1 MFRKYYKAANDEI
14 KTNRELIDKIFDEYT
29 ETEEKRKSRLYSVG
43 ARYGMAF
50 AAIFVLSIA
59 LLVYPQITKLNE
71 EPIVTEQPN
80 YINKADTGIL
90 SETDTKSG
98 DGTEN
103 KLVINDYTAPNVQES
118 DSEPKTG
125 ETEVSEAKMVEPQQ
139 DIVDSHNEND
149 FSAELQSDS
158 NNEIRLAANTYEE
171 RNGQLSN
178 LYEIEISA
186 MKTITDDEIRI
197 ATNILEEKLGK
208 SDENTGNLYI
218 FDIAGKLETEG
229 GSYYLGRWKWLVD
242 DHTSLLCEFVLS
254 CDFNGLYKCAINDN
268 KVQWNTDTNMF

>member
-71 EPIVTEQPN
+71 EPIVTERPN

-103 KLVINDYTAPNVQES
+103 KLVINDYTAPNVQEAA
-118 DSEPKTG
+118 SEPKTG

-254 CDFNGLYKCAINDN
+254 CDFNGLYQCAINDN